1 MTGYAPRYPDKE
13 MIALGQAQ
21 DNNPSEHQISNN
33 YGRRYKES
41 FEAVYRDLAK
51 DHKVPLV
58 SSLVEGVPLEE
69 SYFQSDYLHPNSAAQ
84 PLMLANVWQQLQK
97 ILVE

>member
-1 MTGYAPRYPDKE
+1 MIPRR
-13 MIALGQAQ
+13 
-21 DNNPSEHQISNN
+21 HQIPNN

-51 DHKVPLV
+51 VHKVPLV

-69 SYFQSDYLHPNSAAQ
+69 AYFQDDYLHPNSAAQ

-97 ILVE
+97 TLTQ